1 MMKRKSIIFLL
12 SVMSLSFLGSCS
24 DSQAKKWAYSKEDM
38 SSFMSLDANY
48 TQNENDTSTFSA
60 DTDIEIFSDQIDPDD
75 VIVFDV
81 DKVASELEK
90 QKKDYAD
97 YSVLKAASVPVSDIN
112 NLDDKD
118 GFDITFSK
126 NESGSNYAMLLHSSV
141 TAANEYVLVNK
152 YEEKKNEG
160 KTPQQLF
167 EEKYVESNFSW
178 EDGGKFTF
186 QLISN
191 IGMILA
197 GCFSDNPAAAISG
210 VFGILSSFGENF
222 SSDVKLKDVMDQLK
236 ETDKKIDDLSNKI
249 DKNTQLLSDEI
260 VRTEALVDQTNLNL
274 LNVSINDFANN
285 SIAKINTFNRNLSD
299 QLNNYY
305 RDYVKKNE
313 TINLV
318 LSKNKNGE
326 YESLPLSEI
335 TSTASYNFT
344 LNLTDFSNAKK
355 HLESNQNIVEK
366 GFIDEL
372 YKDIDAAIASKTDL
386 PEGIDKENLRGFVSN
401 RIYDEFMK
409 DYFSKNVEKA
419 QEYRNLL
426 IDYAQRISGL
436 SGRVSMLSTYL
447 SRLEYMYNFAAEAK
461 DSMLSVCTNLL
472 KNLDMNTAK
481 ASQACLYAGITSK
494 ELEENYKT
502 TRTNLQKFYKDVT
515 ALKDSYSFILS
526 SPLDGGFYKGN
537 YDVSFKNPGNKCTL
551 QVSYDCEK
559 IQLNGTNVSREK
571 EDMSKHNP
579 LSAMQHS
586 RIVTR
591 WDLLKK
597 SGSISNGFNYLQ
609 YLSSN
614 GVIDKKYIQAA
625 EYLVSLKQTDS
636 NCYRIITNDSGER
649 DLGNGDSNMKFT
661 CTAKGN
667 PGGDYFSLNKE
678 FGYRN
683 SHNASSWYGKT
694 FEAAFVDVVNGT
706 SLGRQKVA
714 SWSRYSESHWY
725 WTDDEHWAFVNN
737 ENNYFF
743 SIDILKN

>member
-1 MMKRKSIIFLL
+1 MKRKSIIFLL

-152 YEEKKNEG
+152 YEEKKNDG
-160 KTPQQLF
+160 KTPQRLF

>member
-1 MMKRKSIIFLL
+1 MKRKSIIFLL

-152 YEEKKNEG
+152 YEEKKNDG
-160 KTPQQLF
+160 KTPQRLF

-355 HLESNQNIVEK
+355 HLESNLNIVEK

-502 TRTNLQKFYKDVT
+502 TRTNIQKFYKDVS

-597 SGSISNGFNYLQ
+597 SGSISNDFNYLQ

>member
-1 MMKRKSIIFLL
+1 MKHKSLL
-12 SVMSLSFLGSCS
+12 LILSSLSLSLLPSCS
-24 DSQAKKWAYSKEDM
+24 DSQALKWAYKKEDM
-38 SSFMSLDANY
+38 SDFMSLDASY
-48 TQNENDTSTFSA
+48 VQNTKDTATFSA
-60 DTDIEIFSDQIDPDD
+60 DTDIEIFSDKIDPDD

-90 QKKDYAD
+90 QNKDYAD
-97 YSVLKAASVPVSDIN
+97 YSVLKAASVPVSNIN

-118 GFDITFSK
+118 GFDITFS
-126 NESGSNYAMLLHSSV
+126 NDESTTNYAMLLHSSV

-152 YEEKKNEG
+152 YEEKKNDG

-167 EEKYVESNFSW
+167 EEKYVESSYSW

-197 GCFSDNPAAAISG
+197 GCASDNPAAAISG
-210 VFGILSSFGENF
+210 VFGIISSFGENF
-222 SSDVKLKDVMDQLK
+222 SSDVSLKDVMDQLK
-236 ETDKKIDDLSNKI
+236 ETDKKIDDLSAKI

-285 SIAKINTFNRNLSD
+285 SVAKINTFNRNLSD

-305 RDYVKKNE
+305 RDYVKKNK
-313 TINLV
+313 TVNLV
-318 LSKNKNGE
+318 LSKNKSGE

-335 TSTASYNFT
+335 TASTSCNFT
-344 LNLTDFSNAKK
+344 LNITDFANAKK
-355 HLESNQNIVEK
+355 HLEKNNNIVEK

-372 YKDIDAAIASKTDL
+372 YKDIDAAIQAKTDL
-386 PEGIDKENLRGFVSN
+386 PEGINKDNLKGFVSS

-409 DYFSKNVEKA
+409 DYFSKNVDKA

-436 SGRVSMLSTYL
+436 SGRVSMLNTYL
-447 SRLEYMYNFAAEAK
+447 TRLEYMYNFAAEIK
-461 DSMLSVCTNLL
+461 DSMLSICSNLL
-472 KNLDMNTAK
+472 KNLDLNTAK

-494 ELEENYKT
+494 ELEDDYKT
-502 TRTNLQKFYKDVT
+502 TRTNIQKFYTDVKSM
-515 ALKDSYSFILS
+515 KDSYSFILS
-526 SPLDGGFYKGN
+526 NALEGGFYKGN
-537 YDVSFKNPGNKCTL
+537 YEASFKNPGNKCTL
-551 QVSYDCEK
+551 QVSYNCEK
-559 IQLNGTNVSREK
+559 IEMNGMNVSSQK
-571 EDMSKHNP
+571 DDMSKHNP

-586 RIVTR
+586 RIATR

-597 SGSISNGFNYLQ
+597 SGSASSDYNYLQ

-614 GVIDKKYIQAA
+614 GVIDKKYLEAA
-625 EYLVSLKQTDS
+625 QYLVSLKQANS

-649 DLGNGDSNMKFT
+649 DLGNGDTNMKFT
-661 CTAKGN
+661 CVANGN
-667 PGGDYFSLNKE
+667 PDGDYFSVNKE
-678 FGYRN
+678 YEYRN
-683 SHNASSWYGKT
+683 GHTASSWYGKT
-694 FEAAFVDVVNGT
+694 FEATFIDVINGS

-725 WTDDEHWAFVNN
+725 WSNDEHWAFINN
-737 ENNYFF
+737 DNNYFF
-743 SIDILKN
+743 SIDIIKA

>member
-152 YEEKKNEG
+152 YEEKKNDG
-160 KTPQQLF
+160 KTPQRLF

-355 HLESNQNIVEK
+355 HLESNLNIVEK

-502 TRTNLQKFYKDVT
+502 TRTNIQKFYKDVS

-597 SGSISNGFNYLQ
+597 SGSISNDFNYLQ